1 MKALL
6 EERVVYLVGLIATLF
21 IIISLVGMPSLI
33 GVSALALALVFAWR
47 LGVLIDPYIMHVPP
61 RRGAVVTGRPTPEQ

>member
-6 EERVVYLVGLIATLF
+6 EERVVYLLGLIATLF

-47 LGVLIDPYIMHVPP
+47 LGVLIDPYIDNIAARTAPKKG
-61 RRGAVVTGRPTPEQ
+61 RRDR

>member
-6 EERVVYLVGLIATLF
+6 EERVVYLLGLIATLF

-47 LGVLIDPYIMHVPP
+47 LGVLIDPYIDNIAVRTAPKRG
-61 RRGAVVTGRPTPEQ
+61 RRDR

>member
-6 EERVVYLVGLIATLF
+6 EERVVYLLGLIATLF

-33 GVSALALALVFAWR
+33 GVSALTLALVFAWR
-47 LGVLIDPYIMHVPP
+47 LGVLIDPHVNRIMIKK
-61 RRGAVVTGRPTPEQ
+61 